1 MNMRGLFKSEFLNI
15 TQKAANYVVING
27 FGRLPSKYQETLLEL
42 RCEVFENIDGFLANI
57 ESFSSTSCGFCAI
70 LEPEIKVDN
79 QFSWSSFASQERIHN
94 ISVNTTISQIQEI
107 PVARKRT
114 EEQTRPIFE
123 QPSLQYCLG
132 PGTHGQRLLNSTLIR
147 AKALSDPRLQSS
159 RETQDYVVTSLPHRL
174 SVHTGKTIEG
184 ESHFGIMELTWR
196 AGTPLA
202 PSNDETSH
210 NAKTSNYPQL
220 SGTPVEQKRL
230 DMFRAVNSLHKK
242 DSLVAL
248 SEYIKNQNI
257 IKKNVLDKNGNL
269 LPGSFTD
276 AVPQPPNTTT
286 PMSFQVSPAL
296 HSLNNDSLTSVRS
309 DNSSGRCSRFYE
321 LAHDMTRDTLLSE
334 LNRLHLPPIWK
345 VGGHHR
351 SP

>member
-1 MNMRGLFKSEFLNI
+1 
-15 TQKAANYVVING
+15 
-27 FGRLPSKYQETLLEL
+27 
-42 RCEVFENIDGFLANI
+42 
-57 ESFSSTSCGFCAI
+57 
-70 LEPEIKVDN
+70 
-79 QFSWSSFASQERIHN
+79 
-94 ISVNTTISQIQEI
+94 
-107 PVARKRT
+107 
-114 EEQTRPIFE
+114 
-123 QPSLQYCLG
+123 
-132 PGTHGQRLLNSTLIR
+132 
-147 AKALSDPRLQSS
+147 
-159 RETQDYVVTSLPHRL
+159 
-174 SVHTGKTIEG
+174 
-184 ESHFGIMELTWR
+184 MELTWR

-220 SGTPVEQKRL
+220 SGTPVERKEHYMLDKRKKSSQSKIPKSKSVPPLGHRKVKPFAEKRL